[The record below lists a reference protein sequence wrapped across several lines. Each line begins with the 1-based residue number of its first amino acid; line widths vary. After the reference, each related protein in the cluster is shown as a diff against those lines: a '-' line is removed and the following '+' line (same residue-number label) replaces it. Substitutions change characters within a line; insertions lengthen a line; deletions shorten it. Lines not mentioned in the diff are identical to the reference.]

1 MKIRR
6 AIPEDAG
13 QIQKLMKKV
22 WLDTYPNEEFGITKA
37 SINKFVKDWDSQ
49 EQVRI
54 MSKNIESKKPNN
66 DHLVAIVDDKIV
78 ANMLVVNHGLR
89 QLYIDPKYQYKG
101 IGSGMLDKSKI
112 DSLEVVKY
120 NLQAVNFYKKHGFI
134 IDQESMAD
142 FGDIKLPT
150 YIMKRP

>member
-6 AIPEDAG
+6 AIPEDAS

-37 SINKFVKDWDSQ
+37 SIDKFVKDWDSQ

-54 MSKNIESKKPNN
+54 MSKNIGSKRPST
-66 DHLVAIVDDKIV
+66 DHLVAVADNKIV
-78 ANMLVVNHGLR
+78 ANMLVVNNGLR
-89 QLYIDPKYQYKG
+89 QLYIDPKYQYRG
-101 IGSGMLDKSKI
+101 IGSEMLGKAKI

-134 IDQESMAD
+134 IDKESMAD

-150 YIMKRP
+150 YVMKRP